1 MRIEANVM
9 LPFRVLLVEDNPQLL
24 DVLSLGLAASGY
36 DVTTAVNGRMAL
48 EYLRRRDLRFDV
60 IVSDVMM
67 PELDGF
73 GLLREVHHDPEL
85 LTIPFIFLT
94 SLDSLDHVRS
104 AKRMGVDDYLMK
116 PVRIEDVV
124 ISIENRLQRAR
135 VWLDAGKRQA
145 NQSLMDIVAGKRGNM
160 TRLLEAFGV
169 GELLIEELEEM
180 PDDFSW
186 RALDSLHNVSQ
197 QADRLIS
204 QIVILTKVDCDV
216 ITPFGAEQ
224 LSAVDL
230 RLALEATIESLREDF
245 APADVDRLNSLF
257 FDGVDQVTVP
267 GFWDLLTTIFSE
279 ILRNALIFGGDLPV
293 SVIIGARDGFGFL
306 RVVDGGRGVN
316 PAYLN
321 SLTDRF
327 FKLANT
333 DKPQQGAGLGLSL
346 VKEGLRLLHGH
357 LEIANQNGGGLS
369 VTAYLPL
376 APDPDQIHRRV

>member
-186 RALDSLHNVSQ
+186 RALDSLRNVSQ

-327 FKLANT
+327 FKLVHT

>member
-1 MRIEANVM
+1 M